1 MEGSTAVN
9 EQVALPYL
17 RQSDAVEAVRQAAT
31 ASKYAAS
38 MVSADRLSFARTVR
52 PLWTKIGAVLT
63 FPFGLL
69 FLLVKRTET
78 FTIAVEDSHSG
89 RSLRI
94 HGTISPK
101 LLSQIEGIA
110 TSGGS
115 RPGAGAALSPTTGD
129 HQPSGLAP
137 FGASTPFFGD
147 ASSAAPVIPGASV
160 IPPPWSAPDGPV
172 SIPMP
177 GPAVRP
183 TDLTRMHPGREPG
196 PSSPATRPA
205 RPADLAL
212 RLPDGTIVLLDERT
226 FVGRDPQPDAA
237 DAGLVHLG
245 DTSLSR
251 THAVFERD
259 GANLW
264 VTDLGSTN
272 GTLVIDATSG
282 HRRDVVVHQRV
293 PVEPGATVVLG
304 AVPLVVVSQSVPA

>member
-1 MEGSTAVN
+1 M
-9 EQVALPYL
+9 
-17 RQSDAVEAVRQAAT
+17 
-31 ASKYAAS
+31 
-38 MVSADRLSFARTVR
+38 
-52 PLWTKIGAVLT
+52 LT

-226 FVGRDPQPDAA
+226 FVGRDP
-237 DAGLVHLG
+237 
-245 DTSLSR
+245 SR
-251 THAVFERD
+251 MRPMPASSISVIRACRGHAVFERD